1 MTLRSIPLSLAALGA
16 AALLASA
23 PAGATPQRTGPLQE
37 VRCDMLEQNRG
48 RLESIEAPD
57 LHVLDQTANGQRFAP
72 AIPRGVVGINCGRT
86 SVVPAAW
93 DDQVLALGVP
103 LFISETGTP
112 GRLGVLEIDNGR
124 YRFRLTRGQTAPE
137 EQAQIDER
145 LETFQ
150 ARFDAAQRRPA
161 QQ

>member
-1 MTLRSIPLSLAALGA
+1 MTLRLSLLSLAALGGAAFIA
-16 AALLASA
+16 AAPGA
-23 PAGATPQRTGPLQE
+23 ATPQRGELQE

-48 RLESIEAPD
+48 RLETIEAPD
-57 LHVLDQTANGQRFAP
+57 LHVLAQTANGQRFAP

-112 GRLGVLEIDNGR
+112 GRMGILEIDNGR
-124 YRFRLTRGQTAPE
+124 YRFRLTRGEMRPE
-137 EQAQIDER
+137 EQAQVDER
-145 LETFQ
+145 VQTYQ
-150 ARFDAAQRRPA
+150 NRFDAAQRRRTS
-161 QQ
+161 Q